1 MSLVCP
7 VRTSLTDSELNQVF
21 GNGTNP
27 GVLPSSQNGS
37 SDRESNGMLKQNVV
51 ATIVSS
57 LKNSGI
63 IPTATPTNAEAYITK
78 VKSLL
83 NNIQS
88 EYCFYDSRYKY
99 ALEKLFDAV
108 RQGYLLNTANTRT
121 SIEKYLTYS
130 QALNRRLND
139 LTQII
144 NGITEDMFRVSGNL
158 EAEINQFNNKIKE
171 QQLKLEEQN
180 KIISSSE
187 AVTRIK
193 KDMVKY
199 TEEKAR
205 NTDNLLKLYSFLNV
219 VALGL
224 LVYVYKAASS

>member
-7 VRTSLTDSELNQVF
+7 ARTSLTESELNQVF
-21 GNGTNP
+21 ENGI
-27 GVLPSSQNGS
+27 LPSSQNGS
-37 SDRESNGMLKQNVV
+37 SDRESNGMLKQSVV
-51 ATIVSS
+51 VTIISS

-63 IPTATPTNAEAYITK
+63 IPIPTSTNEELYIRK
-78 VKSLL
+78 VKTLL

-99 ALEKLFDAV
+99 SLEKLFDGV
-108 RQGYLLNTANTRT
+108 RQGYLLNTPNTR
-121 SIEKYLTYS
+121 SIIEKYLSYS
-130 QALNRRLND
+130 QNLNRRLND

-171 QQLKLEEQN
+171 QQRKLEEQN

-205 NTDNLLKLYSFLNV
+205 NTDNLLKMYSFLNV

-224 LVYVYKAASS
+224 LIYVYKAASS